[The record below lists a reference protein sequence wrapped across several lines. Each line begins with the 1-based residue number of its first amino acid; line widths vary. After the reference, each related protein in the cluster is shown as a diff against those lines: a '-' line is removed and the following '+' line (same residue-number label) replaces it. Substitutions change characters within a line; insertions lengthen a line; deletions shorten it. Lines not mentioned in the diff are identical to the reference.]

1 MIRLKKQETFVFAG
15 DSITHG
21 GRMLA
26 MDMNNIMGHG
36 FQELIS
42 ARIAADNLEKQPL
55 FVNKG
60 VSSDTSQRIYSR
72 WATDVLAYKPT
83 VINLLAGINDVG
95 YGYGMP
101 AELALRKYMNTMEMI
116 LQDTFELLPDVK
128 FFLCEPFWMDVRNQE
143 KPFEGL
149 PHPLCEPEIT
159 YGNSGMTDE
168 VIREYTR
175 RITMMQQE
183 LPKLAEKYGAVYVP
197 FQDLF
202 DEGAKKV
209 PASYLIWDNVHPT
222 MVGHQLLADR
232 WLSIAEKV
240 L

>member
-21 GRMLA
+21 GRSPS
-26 MDMNNIMGHG
+26 MDPNHIMGHG
-36 FQELIS
+36 FPELIA
-42 ARIAADNLEKQPL
+42 ARLAADNLDLQPQ

-60 VSSDTSQRIYSR
+60 VSGDTTQGIYSR
-72 WATDVLAYKPT
+72 WAVDVLRFRPT
-83 VINLLAGINDVG
+83 VISLLAGVNDIG
-95 YGYGMP
+95 RNYDMP
-101 AELALRKYMNTMEMI
+101 PETALRKYRSTVEMI
-116 LQDTFELLPDVK
+116 LQDTFELLPDVR

-143 KPFEGL
+143 APFEGI
-149 PHPLCEPEIT
+149 PHPVCEPAFRFSNADRQE
-159 YGNSGMTDE
+159 E
-168 VIREYTR
+168 RIREYAR
-175 RITMMQQE
+175 RIAMMQQE
-183 LPKLAEKYGAVYVP
+183 LPALAAKYGAVYVP

-222 MVGHQLLADR
+222 MTGHQLLADR
-232 WLSIAEKV
+232 WLKTAATV